1 MDCKEFEK
9 LIPDFIEKKMDFLT
23 LREFSAHIEECE
35 NCKEE
40 LEIQFLVNEGMQRLE
55 EGNAFDLKRELD
67 QRIAEARRKMN
78 FHNGFLKVGMLL
90 EILAVTG
97 IAVTV
102 LWILL

>member
-9 LIPDFIEKKMDFLT
+9 KIPDFIEKKMDFLT
-23 LREFSAHIEECE
+23 LREFSAHIDECQ

-67 QRIAEARRKMN
+67 QRIAEAKRKMH
-78 FHNGFLKVGMLL
+78 FHNSFLKVGMILELL
-90 EILAVTG
+90 AAAG
-97 IAVTV
+97 IAAAV
-102 LWILL
+102 LCLLL